1 MRRRRNKRYVKKSL
15 CRREKQLD
23 EHLARFLDG
32 FDSKQAPDE
41 ESNYRLLL
49 NLRWMVNDFI
59 YLRLKLNR
67 AWKKNRFLDLFDV
80 AEVKA
85 TSDSVELKGDIVWW
99 AEGVGANL
107 EWVPADHEPHPTG
120 VYKVKIRGDMKG
132 GRWVVEPVTARLR
145 RAKVRKRNAVY
156 SVEFGRGS
164 TYMKI
169 ESRVNA

>member
-1 MRRRRNKRYVKKSL
+1 VKKSL
-15 CRREKQLD
+15 RRREKQLD

-32 FDSKQAPDE
+32 FDSKQAQDE

-49 NLRWMVNDFI
+49 NLRWIVSDFI

-85 TSDSVELKGDIVWW
+85 ARDSVELKGDIVWW

-107 EWVPADHEPHPTG
+107 EWIPADHESHPTG
-120 VYKVKIRGDMKG
+120 VYKIKIRGDMNG
-132 GRWVVEPVTARLR
+132 GRWVVEPVSARLR
-145 RAKVRKRNAVY
+145 RAKGSKCDAGYV
-156 SVEFGRGS
+156 VEFGRGS

-169 ESRVNA
+169 ESK